1 MASMTIISLADAGRC
16 AKTKAENA
24 RLAERRNFAI
34 VCFMSRFL
42 TEIQKSKV
50 WNWRGKAAR
59 FLAFLMGIA
68 PILCPA
74 QAAEKTRV
82 EIELVLALDVSAS
95 VDYAEFALQLK
106 GIEAAFKD
114 PEVLKAVENLAPLGA
129 AITVVQWGGPR
140 EFKVSVPF
148 TQLVSAQDGFLA
160 GRAHRAFGAT
170 NTSIVTAI
178 SNSAQLLETNDF
190 DGTRRVIDV
199 SGDGTDNSGFDLEA
213 ARQDAKAQKIVI
225 NGLAIQED
233 ELGLA
238 QYFYDYMIVGPDSF
252 VETADGYADFA
263 RAIRA
268 KLLREL
274 QPNSS

>member
-1 MASMTIISLADAGRC
+1 MLW
-16 AKTKAENA
+16 
-24 RLAERRNFAI
+24 L
-34 VCFMSRFL
+34 L
-42 TEIQKSKV
+42 TEFLISI
-50 WNWRGKAAR
+50 WRNTRGKAAR
-59 FLAFLMGIA
+59 VVGISLAIA

-129 AITVVQWGGPR
+129 AVAVVQWGGPR
-140 EFKVSVPF
+140 EFYVSVPF
-148 TQLVSAQDGFLA
+148 THLVSSQDAKAFGFLT

-178 SNSAQLLETNDF
+178 SKSAHLLNTNDF

-199 SGDGTDNSGFDLEA
+199 SGDGTDNSGFDLET
-213 ARQDAKAQKIVI
+213 ARQNAKAQKIII

-233 ELGLA
+233 ERRLA
-238 QYFYDYMIVGPDSF
+238 QYFHDYMIIGPDSF